1 MNVEAK
7 LEALF
12 YFQTLKGKPP
22 IFTLAFPLISAN
34 TCSFNTLVIFL
45 TTYLAILLGTTFIP
59 AEVLVNKPSHLPK
72 KSTNPTSS
80 LILRCF
86 LQSLFQKYSGK
97 HFVSTTSTLV

>member
-59 AEVLVNKPSHLPK
+59 AEVLVNRPSHLPK
-72 KSTNPTSS
+72 IYQPN
-80 LILRCF
+80 ILSDSQMF
-86 LQSLFQKYSGK
+86 SAKPFSKI
-97 HFVSTTSTLV
+97 